1 MDITRLAVVG
11 IIGALLALSLK
22 SVRPEIAIL
31 ISLATGIVILAD
43 ISTSLVMIFKTLGN
57 VAEANGINGQYFKIA
72 TKACIIAYITQF
84 SSQLCKDAG
93 EGAIG
98 VKIEF
103 AGKIS
108 IVVMAL
114 PVVSGF
120 LEAISDLLGRI

>member
-1 MDITRLAVVG
+1 MDIFKIAVIG
-11 IIGALLALSLK
+11 IVGALLALSLK
-22 SVRPEIAIL
+22 SIRPEIAIL
-31 ISLATGIVILAD
+31 ISLATGIVILVD
-43 ISTSLVMIFKTLGN
+43 ISTSLATVFKALGSI
-57 VAEANGINGQYFKIA
+57 AEANGINAQYFKIA
-72 TKACIIAYITQF
+72 IKACIIAYITQF

-93 EGAIG
+93 ESAIG

-120 LEAISDLLGRI
+120 LEAISDLLNRI